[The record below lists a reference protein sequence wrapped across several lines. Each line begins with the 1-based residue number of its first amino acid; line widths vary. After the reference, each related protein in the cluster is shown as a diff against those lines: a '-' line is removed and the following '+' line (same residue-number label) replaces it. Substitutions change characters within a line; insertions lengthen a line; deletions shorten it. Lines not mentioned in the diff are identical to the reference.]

1 MKLKR
6 YLYLWH
12 RWLGIGLCLF
22 MALWLVSGV
31 VMLYVGYPKLT
42 PAEHLTSLPALPAS
56 GCCVEPGAVLAASTA
71 PNPALGLRLT
81 TIGGQPRYLL
91 SHADGSSQ
99 AFDARSGQLLSAV
112 DAEQALASARQFGA
126 GAPAQYQ
133 GLVMEDSWSRSR
145 ALDADRPLHRV
156 QLADE
161 AQSLLYIS
169 SRTGAVVRDASA
181 QERAWN
187 WLGAWLHWLYA
198 ARDLPGWADLII
210 YLSLAA
216 SLMAL
221 LGQVVG
227 LLRWRFSKPYRNG
240 SHSPYAGTARWHH
253 VAGLLFGGVLIAWIF
268 SGLLSMRPWHLFDSQ
283 STLAA
288 ADYRGGPLTAEQL
301 ALPLDEVLAR
311 LRRAGLNAHELE
323 WRMLGGRAYLSAFDA
338 AGNSRVMGLQAADQA
353 QRLLPTATLQAAAQA
368 MQQPAAR
375 IEAELLHGYDAYYYA
390 RAEQSMY
397 GHYPRRLPVLRVRFD
412 DAAATWLYLDPHSGA
427 LLAQLDS
434 RARASRW
441 LFNLLHSW
449 DWQPLL
455 ERPRLREALIILFS
469 LGGLA
474 ISLSGILLGWRRL
487 SRLQR
492 AAKRPRPAATPSY
505 TPQGEPPCS

>member
-1 MKLKR
+1 MKKLKR
-6 YLYLWH
+6 HLYLWH

-22 MALWLVSGV
+22 MALWLVSGM

-42 PAEHLTSLPALPAS
+42 PAEHLARLPALPAS
-56 GCCVEPGAVLAASTA
+56 GCCVEPGALLAASER
-71 PNPALGLRLT
+71 PALGLRLT
-81 TIGGQPRYLL
+81 SVGGQPRYLL
-91 SHADGSSQ
+91 AYADGSSQ

-126 GAPAQYQ
+126 GAPAQYR
-133 GLVMEDSWSRSR
+133 GLVMADPWSRSR

-156 QLADE
+156 QLADA

-169 SRTGAVVRDASA
+169 SRTGEVVRDASA
-181 QERAWN
+181 RERAWN

-198 ARDLPGWADLII
+198 ARDLPWWAELII

-216 SLMAL
+216 TLMAL

-227 LLRWRFSKPYRNG
+227 LLRWRFARPYRSG
-240 SHSPYAGTARWHH
+240 SCSPYAGAARWHH
-253 VAGLLFGGVLIAWIF
+253 LAGLLFGAVLIAWIF
-268 SGLLSMRPWHLFDSQ
+268 SGLLSMRPWQLFDSQ
-283 STLAA
+283 STLSA

-301 ALPLDEVLAR
+301 TLPLDESLAR
-311 LRRAGLNAHELE
+311 LRQAGLNAHELE
-323 WRMLGGRAYLSAFDA
+323 WRMLGGRAYLSAVDA
-338 AGNSRVMGLQAADQA
+338 AGNSRVLAMQATAEA
-353 QRLLPTATLQAAAQA
+353 QLLLPSATLLAAARA
-368 MQQPAAR
+368 MQPGAR
-375 IEAELLHGYDAYYYA
+375 IEAELLQAYDDYYYA

-397 GHYPRRLPVLRVRFD
+397 GHYPRRLPVLRLRFD

-469 LGGLA
+469 LGGLV

-487 SRLQR
+487 SRLRR
-492 AAKRPRPAATPSY
+492 AAQRQRPAAIHPY
-505 TPQGEPPCS
+505 IPQGEPPCP

>member
-6 YLYLWH
+6 HLYLWH
-12 RWLGIGLCLF
+12 RWLGIVLCLF

-42 PAEHLTSLPALPAS
+42 PAEHLARLPALPAS
-56 GCCVEPGAVLAASTA
+56 GCCVEPGAALAANTT
-71 PNPALGLRLT
+71 PKPVLGLRLT
-81 TIGGQPRYLL
+81 SIGGQPRYLL
-91 SHADGSSQ
+91 GYADGSSQ
-99 AFDARSGQLLSAV
+99 AVDARSGRLLAAV

-126 GAPAQYQ
+126 GAPAQYR

-156 QLADE
+156 QLADA
-161 AQSLLYIS
+161 AQRLLYIS
-169 SRTGAVVRDASA
+169 SRSGAVVRDASA
-181 QERAWN
+181 RERAWN

-198 ARDLPGWADLII
+198 ARDLPWWAELVI
-210 YLSLAA
+210 YLALAA

-221 LGQVVG
+221 LGQVLG
-227 LLRWRFSKPYRNG
+227 LLRWRFGKPYRSG
-240 SHSPYAGTARWHH
+240 SRSPYAGAARWHH
-253 VAGLLFGGVLIAWIF
+253 LAGLLCGGVLIAWIV
-268 SGLLSMRPWHLFDSQ
+268 SGLLSMRPWQLFDSR
-283 STLAA
+283 SPLSA
-288 ADYRGGPLTAEQL
+288 ADYRGAALTAEQL
-301 ALPLDEVLAR
+301 ALPLDESLAR

-323 WRMLGGRAYLSAFDA
+323 WRMLGGRAYLSAVDA
-338 AGNSRVMGLQAADQA
+338 AGNSRVLGQQAQDQA
-353 QRLLPTATLQAAAQA
+353 QPLLPSATLLAAAQA
-368 MQQPAAR
+368 MQPAVR
-375 IEAELLHGYDAYYYA
+375 VEAELLHDYDAYYYA
-390 RAEQSMY
+390 RAEPSMY
-397 GHYPRRLPVLRVRFD
+397 GHQRRPLPVLRVRFD

-455 ERPRLREALIILFS
+455 DRPRLREALIILFS
-469 LGGLA
+469 LGGLV

-487 SRLQR
+487 SRLR
-492 AAKRPRPAATPSY
+492 RPAKRPRPATINPY
-505 TPQGEPPCS
+505 IPQGEPPCT